1 MGKNNLGFFPL
12 LLPLSSILIWGSI
25 FISAFLHS
33 SFNWYNGLLS
43 ELGVSEVS
51 YIFNSGLIG
60 GGFLGVLFSIFF
72 INYNKNVLRYLIIG
86 AIFFATNISYILAG
100 VFTLSFGFIHYFFAF
115 LAFAL
120 SILLCGVMSIIFIVK
135 KNYFRLG
142 VYGLIVLL
150 ISLLVWIFINL
161 PGLALIETVVAL
173 MITSWFSMFGVTLYK
188 YDS

>member
-1 MGKNNLGFFPL
+1 MSKNIFRLFPL

-33 SFNWYNGLLS
+33 GFNWYNGLLS
-43 ELGVSEVS
+43 DLGVSEVS
-51 YIFNSGLIG
+51 YIFNSGLIA
-60 GGFLGVLFSIFF
+60 GGFLGVLFAVMF
-72 INYNKNVLRYLIIG
+72 INYYKNVLRYLIIG
-86 AIFFATNISYILAG
+86 SLLFATNMSYILSG

-120 SILLCGVMSIIFIVK
+120 SIFLCGVLSIIFIIK

-150 ISLLVWIFINL
+150 ISLLIWVFINL

-173 MITSWFSMFGVTLYK
+173 MISSWFSIFGVTLYK
-188 YDS
+188 YGS